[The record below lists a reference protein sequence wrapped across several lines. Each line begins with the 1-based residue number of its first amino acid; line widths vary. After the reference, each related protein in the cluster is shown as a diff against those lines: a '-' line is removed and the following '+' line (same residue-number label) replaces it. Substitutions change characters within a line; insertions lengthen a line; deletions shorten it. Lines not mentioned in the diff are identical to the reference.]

1 MISLHEEITVPRT
14 IEDCFR
20 YVADFRN
27 AVEWDATATRA
38 DKITD
43 GPVGLGSKFDLDCKA
58 GPGSVNLE
66 YEIEEYQ
73 PWHSIVLRGR
83 GRFFEVVDTIV
94 FSEQGDH
101 THIDYTAEFHYRAG
115 LEKIARRFE
124 TGMRAMGASSLKG
137 LRIALQDNNPTPA
150 TLASSKRADAMVLPG
165 LAMFTRWGHTR
176 GQRHWLPM
184 TRFMDGVHVV
194 LTGASSGLGL
204 ATATSLAEA
213 GADLTL
219 VIRDPGKEEALRDHL
234 LNETGRADIAIEF
247 AELSSMTET
256 QQLAERLIAA
266 GKPIDV
272 LINNAGAL
280 FNDYG
285 ETEEGLER
293 SFALL
298 LLGPWFLTRLLHPL
312 LANHERAA
320 RVINVVSGGMYTEPL
335 VCKRL
340 VMKPDR
346 YHGATAYARAKR
358 ALSVLTEQWANDWA
372 ADNIV
377 VNAMHPGWA
386 DTPGVKSALPTFRK
400 ITQRVLRNSEEGAD
414 TIVWLARATEAD
426 KLSGKLFLDRE
437 ARTPYLVK
445 KHREKPGER
454 ERLPELLVETLHG
467 IGLELV
473 SP

>member
-150 TLASSKRADAMVLPG
+150 TLASS
-165 LAMFTRWGHTR
+165 
-176 GQRHWLPM
+176 
-184 TRFMDGVHVV
+184 
-194 LTGASSGLGL
+194 
-204 ATATSLAEA
+204 
-213 GADLTL
+213 
-219 VIRDPGKEEALRDHL
+219 
-234 LNETGRADIAIEF
+234 
-247 AELSSMTET
+247 
-256 QQLAERLIAA
+256 
-266 GKPIDV
+266 
-272 LINNAGAL
+272 
-280 FNDYG
+280 
-285 ETEEGLER
+285 
-293 SFALL
+293 
-298 LLGPWFLTRLLHPL
+298 
-312 LANHERAA
+312 
-320 RVINVVSGGMYTEPL
+320 
-335 VCKRL
+335 
-340 VMKPDR
+340 
-346 YHGATAYARAKR
+346 
-358 ALSVLTEQWANDWA
+358 
-372 ADNIV
+372 
-377 VNAMHPGWA
+377 
-386 DTPGVKSALPTFRK
+386 
-400 ITQRVLRNSEEGAD
+400 
-414 TIVWLARATEAD
+414 
-426 KLSGKLFLDRE
+426 
-437 ARTPYLVK
+437 
-445 KHREKPGER
+445 
-454 ERLPELLVETLHG
+454 
-467 IGLELV
+467 
-473 SP
+473 